1 MSKVYVI
8 WNPLYERVMKCKK
21 VIDGDTMK
29 CLETFEESQT
39 EQMLEKYRSLGKWDD
54 VQIDNDGDII
64 LWEEE

>member
-1 MSKVYVI
+1 MES
-8 WNPLYERVMKCKK
+8 KK

-39 EQMLEKYRSLGKWDD
+39 EPMLEKYRSLGKWED
-54 VQIDNDGDII
+54 VQTDNDGDII